1 MQTAV
6 AEISPQ
12 HTSLRD
18 LITKEITSESF
29 QLPVFNNVALK
40 LQESINDENTSIDKI
55 EAIIL
60 EDPALASQ
68 ILKTANSAFYRG
80 LGDIK
85 TVNHAVLRLGSQ
97 QVVNIAMLVSQKQS
111 YSSKNPM
118 IKSQM
123 DKLWEHSFASAIGC
137 RWVFQKF
144 GGDPCV
150 AFLSG
155 LLHDIGKLG
164 VLKVIEHIQTKG
176 LSSQEITDKS
186 INDILNG
193 SIHTECGHVLAT
205 AWNLPEPFDVVI
217 RDHHEIPQGE
227 HETLLQTVRLMNVV
241 TEQMGMSVRET
252 ENSCSFSSPEAK
264 ALGLS
269 EIQLAELEIHIEDS
283 LENTDF

>member
-1 MQTAV
+1 MMQTAA
-6 AEISPQ
+6 AEQ
-12 HTSLRD
+12 TEHTSLKD
-18 LITKEITSESF
+18 LIAQEITSENF

-40 LQESINDENTSIDKI
+40 LQESLSDEDVGIEKI
-55 EAIIL
+55 EELIL

-85 TVNHAVLRLGSQ
+85 TVKHAVLRLGSQ

-111 YSSKNPM
+111 YFTKDPL
-118 IKSQM
+118 IRQQM
-123 DKLWEHSFASAIGC
+123 DKLWQHSFASAIGC

-164 VLKVIEHIQTKG
+164 VLKVIEHIRSEK
-176 LSSQEITDKS
+176 LMDQEITDKS
-186 INDILNG
+186 ITDILNG
-193 SIHTECGHVLAT
+193 PTHTECGYILAK
-205 AWNLPEPFDVVI
+205 AWNLPEPFDLVI
-217 RDHHEIPQGE
+217 RDHHDTPKGE
-227 HETLLQTVRLMNVV
+227 HKTLLLAVRLMNVV
-241 TEQMGMSVRET
+241 TEQMGMSVRDTGEA
-252 ENSCSFSSPEAK
+252 CSYSSAEAT

-269 EIQLAELEIHIEDS
+269 EIQLAELEIHIEDT
-283 LENTDF
+283 LENTDI